1 MSELESL
8 RDVEKQLEQ
17 EKENVLVEVEEKLAQ
32 REEIWKARMAEL
44 DTALQASETKEK
56 GLVQRLEIAE
66 NQLQEALNQSVGGQS
81 FSVELSDM
89 QFQFTELLKEKQ
101 TLESEVGRLNAEL
114 DEEKAKMNNAS
125 AKIDLANKEM
135 EEIQC
140 QMTGYVRA
148 AEASKEEAL
157 EMEAQLEAIKASQ
170 LNQNGKGN
178 SLFSEVNDRR
188 EKVEDQLKVF
198 EEKYDTLKEN
208 YTLKCDQLQK
218 TKMHNAQLLSI
229 AGTRNDSNHTGRL
242 EESLAAERNKNKTLS
257 SRLDLEKLGSESEPT
272 RNVDPFV
279 GATTQESEGHHNSSV
294 QHTAT
299 EEYNYLTTMLN
310 ESKRRNA
317 ALQKE
322 IQLQCRQNLEDS
334 EKLRDMTRRVNQ
346 SEVSLQKVKAE
357 NYSLKMKIDDLKSRK
372 GDQKVNKKEPVKVK
386 EMLNFEIEAQ
396 TFVLKETV
404 VNKKPIKNVGS
415 EPPPPRN
422 ALPKEEKENVPQ
434 DGNCS
439 KKKNICFADTI
450 EEISASGESEAI
462 ELRDHTPKPKIRT
475 SKPKGKSSLVH
486 RTPLLLQIR
495 KELSASSNEHC
506 VTLV

>member
-81 FSVELSDM
+81 FSVELSDL

-114 DEEKAKMNNAS
+114 DEEKAKMNNAA

-198 EEKYDTLKEN
+198 EEKYNTLKEN

-242 EESLAAERNKNKTLS
+242 EELLEAERNKNKTLS
-257 SRLDLEKLGSESEPT
+257 SRLDLLEKLGSESEPI

-279 GATTQESEGHHNSSV
+279 GAKNQESEVLDNSSV

-334 EKLRDMTRRVNQ
+334 EKLRDMTRRVHQ

-386 EMLNFEIEAQ
+386 EMLNFEIEKTLNKEVEAES
-396 TFVLKETV
+396 FVLKETV
-404 VNKKPIKNVGS
+404 VNRNAGS

-422 ALPKEEKENVPQ
+422 ASPKEEKENVPQ

-439 KKKNICFADTI
+439 EKKNICFAGTV

-475 SKPKGKSSLVH
+475 SKPKGKKQFGAQNTIVVAD
-486 RTPLLLQIR
+486 QEGAEC
-495 KELSASSNEHC
+495 KQQ
-506 VTLV
+506 

>member
-1 MSELESL
+1 LLDSLLQEMETKEDVSMLEKKLMEAEQRAKDAEDNMRQAAMYGKVLLEKNMELETQFEGLQQEKYETNLRLQAKLTAEQNLLSELESL
-8 RDVEKQLEQ
+8 RDVVKQLEQ
-17 EKENVLVEVEEKLAQ
+17 EKENVVVEGEEKLAQ

-81 FSVELSDM
+81 FSVELSDL

-101 TLESEVGRLNAEL
+101 TMESEVGRLNAEL
-114 DEEKAKMNNAS
+114 DEEKAKMNNAA
-125 AKIDLANKEM
+125 AKIDLVNKEM

-140 QMTGYVRA
+140 QMSGYVRA

-157 EMEAQLEAIKASQ
+157 EMEAQLEAIKAGQ
-170 LNQNGKGN
+170 LNQDGKGN

-198 EEKYDTLKEN
+198 EEKYNTLKEN

-242 EESLAAERNKNKTLS
+242 EELLEAERNKNKTLS
-257 SRLDLEKLGSESEPT
+257 SRLDLLEKLGSESEPI

-279 GATTQESEGHHNSSV
+279 GAKNQESEGHDNSSV

-310 ESKRRNA
+310 ESK
-317 ALQKE
+317 QKKM
-322 IQLQCRQNLEDS
+322 QLCR
-334 EKLRDMTRRVNQ
+334 K
-346 SEVSLQKVKAE
+346 K
-357 NYSLKMKIDDLKSRK
+357 YSFNVDKILKIVRS
-372 GDQKVNKKEPVKVK
+372 
-386 EMLNFEIEAQ
+386 
-396 TFVLKETV
+396 
-404 VNKKPIKNVGS
+404 
-415 EPPPPRN
+415 
-422 ALPKEEKENVPQ
+422 
-434 DGNCS
+434 
-439 KKKNICFADTI
+439 
-450 EEISASGESEAI
+450 SG
-462 ELRDHTPKPKIRT
+462 T
-475 SKPKGKSSLVH
+475 
-486 RTPLLLQIR
+486 
-495 KELSASSNEHC
+495 
-506 VTLV
+506 